1 MGKEIIF
8 VFIFLFLCILFSFW
22 FPDSFFVGFG
32 TLFSLTRCLATGFGL
47 KGRNEKGE
55 MKMKRNILAGFAV
68 LALASFSALQAE
80 SAPVLDS
87 MSNDLA
93 MVGPVL
99 TGQAAEPFAGDAV
112 EPMAAPADLAFFDAP
127 VKPDTVV
134 KKNVKKF
141 TAVGLDKIPEAVL
154 DTVGARYPEYTV
166 VNSGKN
172 DQQEYALIINTKD
185 GVKKTLVIKDNGEIL
200 SDK

>member
-1 MGKEIIF
+1 MGKEILF
-8 VFIFLFLCILFSFW
+8 VFIFLFLCVLFSFW
-22 FPDSFFVGFG
+22 FPGPFFVGFG

-55 MKMKRNILAGFAV
+55 MKMKRNILTGFAV

-87 MSNDLA
+87 MSNDL
-93 MVGPVL
+93 
-99 TGQAAEPFAGDAV
+99 
-112 EPMAAPADLAFFDAP
+112 EPMAAPVDLAFFDAP